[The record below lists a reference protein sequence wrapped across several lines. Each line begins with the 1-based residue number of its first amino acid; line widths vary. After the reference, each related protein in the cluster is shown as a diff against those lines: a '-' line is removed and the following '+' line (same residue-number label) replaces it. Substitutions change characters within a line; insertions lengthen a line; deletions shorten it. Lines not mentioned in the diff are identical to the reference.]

1 MNNTENRGKIMDYAR
16 TVNSNLAYTATLGEM
31 KLLEKVVSLNI
42 EAEGDV
48 KGNLFMPYSGLMVM
62 KEANLHFNAKGFSRY
77 IWDFESSDKENIKGR
92 YLSYGQLE
100 YFDLKNKKK
109 SFNPAEEK
117 FNWNYISGTTV
128 KVLSD
133 NELIDRGG
141 GSSGHRH
148 FSDETFLAGVDGF
161 ENVSMFSFR
170 MHDISYDSSFRA
182 NKSVFSIGDYILCLG
197 TDIQNNDDKH
207 NTVTTIFQSFDKAWK
222 EKTDN
227 GCILGDA
234 SLLYAVKSGDVVL
247 DRDGN
252 HSCAYIQHGKA
263 PELSG
268 YEYYIIKNQDKAL
281 AEKLLTRKS
290 PLEIIS
296 KNNDAHIIQDHKRG
310 VVCGALFNIE
320 KEYVDLIVKK
330 VNIPLAYILN
340 DDGNNINLSLCEP
353 DMRRA
358 SKEHMGLLTED
369 DVIQEEK
376 PFDTKIVLNGI
387 FNIECSQK
395 KVDVS
400 YNKQRNETYI
410 TISTIRGENYNL
422 ILKKQL

>member
-42 EAEGDV
+42 ESEGDV

-182 NKSVFSIGDYILCLG
+182 NKSVF
-197 TDIQNNDDKH
+197 
-207 NTVTTIFQSFDKAWK
+207 
-222 EKTDN
+222 
-227 GCILGDA
+227 
-234 SLLYAVKSGDVVL
+234 
-247 DRDGN
+247 R
-252 HSCAYIQHGKA
+252 
-263 PELSG
+263 
-268 YEYYIIKNQDKAL
+268 
-281 AEKLLTRKS
+281 
-290 PLEIIS
+290 
-296 KNNDAHIIQDHKRG
+296 
-310 VVCGALFNIE
+310 
-320 KEYVDLIVKK
+320 
-330 VNIPLAYILN
+330 
-340 DDGNNINLSLCEP
+340 
-353 DMRRA
+353 
-358 SKEHMGLLTED
+358 
-369 DVIQEEK
+369 
-376 PFDTKIVLNGI
+376 
-387 FNIECSQK
+387 
-395 KVDVS
+395 
-400 YNKQRNETYI
+400 
-410 TISTIRGENYNL
+410 
-422 ILKKQL
+422 